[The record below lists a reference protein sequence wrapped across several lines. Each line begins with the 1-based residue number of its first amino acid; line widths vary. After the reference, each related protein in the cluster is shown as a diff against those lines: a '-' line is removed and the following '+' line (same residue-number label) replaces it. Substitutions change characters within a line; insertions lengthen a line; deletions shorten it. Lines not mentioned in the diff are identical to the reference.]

1 VAATAATRG
10 RGVGGGCSARK
21 GKWGEDGFY
30 RGCLCHCDVAAG
42 LTTKPGP
49 ATVISFD
56 CLLRKQ
62 GERVERKGLLI

>member
-1 VAATAATRG
+1 VGPTGTRQSH
-10 RGVGGGCSARK
+10 RAEEQSAVPP
-21 GKWGEDGFY
+21 GEPQRFPFY